1 MERPFE
7 FMEQSGSLTPLPT
20 SLPLRSRREGLNG
33 YKGSWI
39 STTPVLPGVWKRK
52 EGGHVVR
59 RRVNDPKTG
68 RQTEI
73 WKVLVDLTAPEALV
87 WLDQEVDQVRRG
99 ERSVPMPK
107 QPFASYAVSLL
118 KQKVAAGDI
127 KSKAGI
133 ENWETTL
140 SRLIRGSLGDF
151 FVEAIEPRDVV
162 RWRSEQAKL
171 IQLGKYAP
179 ATINTDLAVLKV
191 ILKHAK
197 IELGLR
203 SNAAED
209 IAGFD
214 LSQHPT
220 YSREEPNSLTA
231 AELRDFLAQVRADFP
246 QHYAMTYCGFAT
258 GLRPSS
264 LRPLRRTGVTPDV
277 LWNEGKLLI
286 RRSHTRGDVEM
297 IGTKTGGD
305 DEISVPEELMDVLR
319 WHVETQLRPGPQRES
334 ELMFPS
340 EVGGY
345 RSPSSL
351 DKPFA
356 AVTRAIELKKRIT
369 PRAMRRSFQDLC
381 RTAEVKDV
389 VARSICGHATEAMTV
404 RYSSVSNQEQ
414 VKGLARMIRLMDR
427 SPQAKPA
434 APIGPGGEGRSSS
447 GEGRP

>member
-1 MERPFE
+1 MSKQ
-7 FMEQSGSLTPLPT
+7 QSNWKL
-20 SLPLRSRREGLNG
+20 
-33 YKGSWI
+33 YKDSWI

-59 RRVNDPKTG
+59 GRVKDPKTG

-73 WKVLVDLTAPEALV
+73 WKVLPELTAPEALV
-87 WLDQEVDQVRRG
+87 WLNQEVDQVRRG
-99 ERSVPMPK
+99 GRSAPKPK

-127 KSKAGI
+127 KSKAGV
-133 ENWETTL
+133 EKWETTL

-151 FVEAIEPRDVV
+151 FVEAIEPRDVL

-179 ATINTDLAVLKV
+179 ATMNTDLAVLKV

-209 IAGFD
+209 IASFD

-231 AELRDFLAQVRADFP
+231 AELRDFLAQMRADFP

-258 GLRPSS
+258 GLRPST
-264 LRPLRRTGVTPDV
+264 LRPLRRNGATPDV
-277 LWNEGKLLI
+277 LWDEGKLLI

-305 DEISVPEELMDVLR
+305 DEISVPTELIDVLR
-319 WHVETQLRPGPQRES
+319 WHVRTQLRPGPQQES
-334 ELMFPS
+334 ELLFPS

-345 RSPSSL
+345 RSPSAL

-356 AVTRAIELKKRIT
+356 AVTKAIELKKRIT

-404 RYSSVSNQEQ
+404 RYSSVSEQEQ
-414 VKGLARMIRLMDR
+414 VEGLARVIRLMDR
-427 SPQAKPA
+427 GPKAKPA
-434 APIGPGGEGRSSS
+434 PAPSGEDCGEGRSAS